1 MTESHKLYECTR
13 CHDRVLIPISPDDA
27 ETSPPS
33 SPCQVPSGR
42 HICKNTKYRL
52 APNVLIHTNY
62 QEIKIQENA
71 KALAVGNVPRS
82 ICVLLQDDLADMC
95 QTGDDIEQRVSKTG
109 GQVRAEVHMLLVGD
123 PGTGKSQFMQY
134 AAKLSPR
141 AVMSSGRGSSSAG
154 LTVTAIKD
162 GGQWALEAGAL
173 VLADGGVCCIDEFD
187 GIKEA
192 DKTSIHEVMEQQ
204 TLSVAKA
211 GLVTSLTTRTTVFGA
226 MNPRGNP
233 RHSIAEQT
241 SLSGPLLSRF
251 DILLPVLDAKSSD
264 TDELVSEHILTNH
277 QMHRFADVQD
287 WDIDTTRQYL
297 LWVKATFHPELS
309 VEAEEVLTGYYKLQR
324 TAIDRTSAR
333 TTVEN
338 YNSAGN

>member
-1 MTESHKLYECTR
+1 M
-13 CHDRVLIPISPDDA
+13 LI
-27 ETSPPS
+27 
-33 SPCQVPSGR
+33 G
-42 HICKNTKYRL
+42 
-52 APNVLIHTNY
+52 
-62 QEIKIQENA
+62 
-71 KALAVGNVPRS
+71 G
-82 ICVLLQDDLADMC
+82 
-95 QTGDDIEQRVSKTG
+95 EQRVSKTG
-109 GQVRAEVHMLLVGD
+109 GQIRAEVHMLLVGD

-226 MNPRGNP
+226 MNPKGNP
-233 RHSIAEQT
+233 TDSIAEQT

-277 QMHRFADVQD
+277 QMHRFADVQG

-297 LWVKATFHPELS
+297 LWVKATFNPELS
-309 VEAEEVLTGYYKLQR
+309 SEAEEVLTGYYKLQR

-333 TTVEN
+333 TTVRMLESLVRIAQAHAKLVARDIVTQQDAVAAVSVAEAASKHLSSGVQFTVGAVFCDDPDAA
-338 YNSAGN
+338 YDAESEHLLGAIRHMDSDSEFE